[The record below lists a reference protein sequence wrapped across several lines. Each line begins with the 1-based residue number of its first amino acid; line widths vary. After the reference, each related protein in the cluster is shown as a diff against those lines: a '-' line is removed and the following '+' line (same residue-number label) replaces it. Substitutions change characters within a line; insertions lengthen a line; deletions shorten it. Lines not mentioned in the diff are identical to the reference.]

1 MKIILAA
8 LLLTASAAIASGP
21 PPTPMPPA
29 NVSSVGVIAGPSEAG
44 VRMVIDGQLFAPDGV
59 TPVPGVIVYAWQTD
73 NTGEYRNDASRVARL
88 HGWARTDAHGHFE
101 FRTIRPAPYPGRG
114 IAAHVHFHVWGGG
127 YPLQWTDELQFAD
140 DPLVKAS
147 DRAASRSRGK
157 FGNVSAVTRD
167 PGGTQ
172 HATINFRIRSETN
185 YPPEE
190 RGDPRTTKPAFLT
203 GLRREAAESGLD
215 ARRTAVSRRRHS

>member
-1 MKIILAA
+1 MKKIAVA
-8 LLLTASAAIASGP
+8 TLLLTATAALASGP

-29 NVSSVGVIAGPSEAG
+29 NVSSVGVIAGPSEPG
-44 VRMVIDGQLFAPDGV
+44 VRMVIDGQVFAPDGV
-59 TPVPGVIVYAWQTD
+59 TAAPNVIVYAYQTD
-73 NTGEYRNDASRVARL
+73 STGEYRNDVSRVARL

-101 FRTIRPAPYPGRG
+101 LRTIRPAPYPGHA
-114 IAAHVHFHVWGGG
+114 IPAHVHFHAWGRG

-147 DRAASRSRGK
+147 DREASRSRGK

-167 PGGTQ
+167 AAGAQ
-172 HATINFRIRSETN
+172 HATINFRIRAETN

-190 RGDPRTTKPAFLT
+190 RGDPRTTL
-203 GLRREAAESGLD
+203 
-215 ARRTAVSRRRHS
+215 H

>member
-1 MKIILAA
+1 MKIAVAA
-8 LLLTASAAIASGP
+8 LLVTATAALASGP

-29 NVSSVGVIAGPSEAG
+29 NVSSAGVIAGPSEPG
-44 VRMVIDGQLFAPDGV
+44 VRMVIDGQVFAPDGV
-59 TPVPGVIVYAWQTD
+59 TPAPGVIVYAYQTD

-101 FRTIRPAPYPGRG
+101 LRTIRPAPYPGRG
-114 IAAHVHFHVWGGG
+114 IPAHVHFHVWGGG

-147 DRAASRSRGK
+147 DRETSRSRGK
-157 FGNVSAVTRD
+157 FGNISAVTRD
-167 PGGTQ
+167 AGGTQ
-172 HATINFRIRSETN
+172 HATINFRIRAETN

-190 RGDPRTTKPAFLT
+190 RGDPRMT
-203 GLRREAAESGLD
+203 
-215 ARRTAVSRRRHS
+215 RH